1 MAGIEFGMPCTQRAV
16 LGYCDVVWDKKTIDV
31 KEEMAG
37 SFSVT
42 IRCSFVG
49 GDHQWV
55 VTELYAQRLCF
66 ERSSMGRVRG
76 GGRAWKQRNSFN
88 SRSMGQREEQQKCF
102 FNSVHSGRDLGL
114 KGKEADNSAIAN
126 SKEN

>member
-1 MAGIEFGMPCTQRAV
+1 MTGGLLEIFGVAGIEFGMPCTQRAV

-55 VTELYAQRLCF
+55 VTELYGPKIML
-66 ERSSMGRVRG
+66 
-76 GGRAWKQRNSFN
+76 
-88 SRSMGQREEQQKCF
+88 
-102 FNSVHSGRDLGL
+102 
-114 KGKEADNSAIAN
+114 
-126 SKEN
+126 

>member
-1 MAGIEFGMPCTQRAV
+1 MAGIEFGMSCTQRAV

-76 GGRAWKQRNSFN
+76 CGRAWKQRNSLN
-88 SRSMGQREEQQKCF
+88 SRSMGQREEQQKSF
-102 FNSVHSGRDLGL
+102 LTVFTLEETLVL
-114 KGKEADNSAIAN
+114 KGRKQTIAR
-126 SKEN
+126 

>member
-1 MAGIEFGMPCTQRAV
+1 M

-55 VTELYAQRLCF
+55 VTELYAKYALRDHLWDELEDVAGLEVWLFIPFRQ
-66 ERSSMGRVRG
+66 G
-76 GGRAWKQRNSFN
+76 
-88 SRSMGQREEQQKCF
+88 F
-102 FNSVHSGRDLGL
+102 FR
-114 KGKEADNSAIAN
+114 
-126 SKEN
+126 